1 MSDKCPKCGASL
13 QWGDGVNGWLCGSE
27 ERKLSDG
34 FVQSWACIRM
44 AQMATVIKDYQ
55 TALARRDRVCRILAG
70 LASTLPEWANRHP
83 DDVLR
88 MAETEADK
96 EGA

>member
-1 MSDKCPKCGASL
+1 
-13 QWGDGVNGWLCGSE
+13 
-27 ERKLSDG
+27 
-34 FVQSWACIRM
+34 M